1 MRILLTF
8 AIYATKFSQV
18 LVKIVSICFFLLL
31 PEIQTET
38 ELRMQILS
46 NVLLIYSSCCWE
58 LMKLVGSQSRSS
70 VLLFMMMVMGLVLG
84 DGAHKVTITLNCCH
98 IHFLF
103 FAGTN
108 SQWAVTNK
116 RV

>member
-1 MRILLTF
+1 
-8 AIYATKFSQV
+8 
-18 LVKIVSICFFLLL
+18 
-31 PEIQTET
+31 
-38 ELRMQILS
+38 
-46 NVLLIYSSCCWE
+46 
-58 LMKLVGSQSRSS
+58 MKLVGSQSRSS

-108 SQWAVTNK
+108 SQWAVVTNK